1 MSLIWAGLIVG
12 LAVGL
17 AVAAL
22 LLVRR
27 RAPEGSFFADGDR
40 AAGVFGVLATGFSVL
55 LGLIVFLAFTSYDQS
70 RSGAETEAL
79 LVAQQFETAQF
90 FPVAV
95 RQRLG
100 NELICYARSVVH
112 LEWPR
117 IRSGTQKKMFNPWG
131 AAMFRTL
138 KVTTPKTAVE
148 QTAYDKWLDRRADR
162 EVARNDRIHGAEGVI
177 PAPLWVVLFIIAGVI
192 CIFMLF
198 FADSGERAI
207 VQAVQIGS
215 VVAVIGVT
223 LFLIRFL
230 NDPLQGGYGTLQPV
244 AMERTLGLLAQE
256 RRLVSQTGPLPCD
269 ASGAPSR
276 P

>member
-1 MSLIWAGLIVG
+1 MSLIWASLVVG

-17 AVAAL
+17 AVSAL
-22 LLVRR
+22 LVVRR

-40 AAGVFGVLATGFSVL
+40 AAGFFGVLATGFSVL

-112 LEWPR
+112 HEWPR
-117 IRSGTQKKMFNPWG
+117 MRSGTQGDMFNPWG
-131 AAMFRTL
+131 LAMFRTL
-138 KVTTPKTAVE
+138 KSTIPRTAVE

-162 EVARNDRIHGAEGVI
+162 EVARKDRIHGAEGVI
-177 PAPLWVVLFIIAGVI
+177 PAPLWIVLFFIAGVI
-192 CIFMLF
+192 CVFMLL
-198 FADSGERAI
+198 FADSGERAF
-207 VQAVQIGS
+207 VQAVLIGS

-230 NDPLQGGYGTLQPV
+230 NNPLQAGYGALQPV
-244 AMERTLGLLAQE
+244 AMERTLGLLARE
-256 RRLVSQTGPLPCD
+256 RGLVGQSGPRPCD
-269 ASGAPSR
+269 ERGAASGH
-276 P
+276 

>member
-1 MSLIWAGLIVG
+1 MSLIWAGLVVG
-12 LAVGL
+12 LAVGV

-27 RAPEGSFFADGDR
+27 RAPDGSFFADGDR

-79 LVAQQFETAQF
+79 VVAQQFETAQF

-112 LEWPR
+112 QEWPR
-117 IRSGTQKKMFNPWG
+117 MRSGQGEMFNPWG
-131 AAMFRTL
+131 VAMFRTL
-138 KVTTPKTAVE
+138 KITTPRTFVE

-230 NDPLQGGYGTLQPV
+230 NDPLQGGYGALQPV

-256 RRLVSQTGPLPCD
+256 RRLVGQSGPLPCD
-269 ASGAPSR
+269 ESGAPIR

>member
-1 MSLIWAGLIVG
+1 MSLIWAGLVVG
-12 LAVGL
+12 LAVGV

-27 RAPEGSFFADGDR
+27 RAPDGSFFADGDR

-55 LGLIVFLAFTSYDQS
+55 LGLIVFLAFTSYDKS

-79 LVAQQFETAQF
+79 LIAQQFETAQF

-112 LEWPR
+112 QEWPR
-117 IRSGTQKKMFNPWG
+117 MRSGQEEMFNPWG
-131 AAMFRTL
+131 VAMFKTL
-138 KVTTPKTAVE
+138 KVTTPRTFVE

-162 EVARNDRIHGAEGVI
+162 ELARNDRIHGAEGVI

-192 CIFMLF
+192 CIFMLL

-207 VQAVQIGS
+207 VQAVLIGS

-230 NDPLQGGYGTLQPV
+230 NDPLQGGYGALQPV

-256 RRLVSQTGPLPCD
+256 RRLVGQSGPLPCD
-269 ASGAPSR
+269 ESGTATR

>member
-1 MSLIWAGLIVG
+1 MSPLWAGLVVALSVG
-12 LAVGL
+12 VAVS
-17 AVAAL
+17 AL

-27 RAPEGSFFADGDR
+27 RAPDGSFFADGDR

-95 RQRLG
+95 RQQLG
-100 NELICYARSVVH
+100 NELICYGRAVVH
-112 LEWPR
+112 QEWPR
-117 IRSGTQKKMFNPWG
+117 MRSGTQGTAFNPWG
-131 AAMFRTL
+131 VAMFRTL
-138 KVTTPKTAVE
+138 KITTPRTAVE
-148 QTAYDKWLDRRADR
+148 QTAYDKWLDRSADR
-162 EVARNDRIHGAEGVI
+162 ELAREDRIHGAEGVI
-177 PAPLWVVLFIIAGVI
+177 PAPLWVVLFFIAAVI
-192 CIFMLF
+192 CVFMLL

-207 VQAVQIGS
+207 VQAVLIGS

-230 NDPLQGGYGTLQPV
+230 NDPVEAGYGALQPV
-244 AMERTLGLLAQE
+244 AMERTLGVLARE
-256 RRLVSQTGPLPCD
+256 RRLVGQSGPLPCD
-269 ASGAPSR
+269 GSGAPAR
-276 P
+276 

>member
-1 MSLIWAGLIVG
+1 MSLLWAGLVVA

-17 AVAAL
+17 AVSAL

-27 RAPEGSFFADGDR
+27 RAPDGSFFADGDR

-55 LGLIVFLAFTSYDQS
+55 LGLIVFLAFSSYDKS

-95 RQRLG
+95 RQQLG
-100 NELICYARSVVH
+100 NELICYARSVIH
-112 LEWPR
+112 QEWPTM
-117 IRSGTQKKMFNPWG
+117 RSGRETGVFNPWG
-131 AAMFRTL
+131 VAMFRTL
-138 KVTTPKTAVE
+138 KTTVPKTAVE
-148 QTAYDKWLDRRADR
+148 QAAYGKWVDLRSDRELAREDRR
-162 EVARNDRIHGAEGVI
+162 HGAEGVI
-177 PAPLWVVLFIIAGVI
+177 PATLWVVLFFIAGVI
-192 CIFMLF
+192 CVFMLL

-207 VQAVQIGS
+207 VQAVLIGS

-230 NDPLQGGYGTLQPV
+230 NDPLKAGYGAIQPV
-244 AMERTLGLLAQE
+244 AMERTLGLLFQE
-256 RRLVSQTGPLPCD
+256 RKFVGQSGALPCD
-269 ASGAPSR
+269 GSGAPAR
-276 P
+276 